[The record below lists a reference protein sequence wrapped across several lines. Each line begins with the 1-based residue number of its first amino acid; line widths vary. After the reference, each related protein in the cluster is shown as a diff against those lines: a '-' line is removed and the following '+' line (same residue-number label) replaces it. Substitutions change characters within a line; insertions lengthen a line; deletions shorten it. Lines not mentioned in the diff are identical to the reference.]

1 MQTKSTLSTWLLRL
15 QGEHNNVAA
24 EKLWDRISPRVHDLS
39 RRLLQRFNLP
49 TMLDEDDVAISVFA
63 SLCSGLHSRQ
73 FPELRDSD
81 GLWKLLV
88 LMTVR
93 KVNDHAKTHRAIKRG
108 AGQVLQDQQ
117 ENGLSQLLDDRPE
130 PSYEAMMNEQC
141 RALLKAL
148 NDPVLEMLVLLKMEG
163 YTNEEIAERLGYRR
177 RTIQRMLN
185 LVRDAWSHYLG
196 S

>member
-1 MQTKSTLSTWLLRL
+1 MLGL
-15 QGEHNNVAA
+15 QA
-24 EKLWDRISPRVHDLS
+24 
-39 RRLLQRFNLP
+39 Q
-49 TMLDEDDVAISVFA
+49 
-63 SLCSGLHSRQ
+63 Q

-81 GLWKLLV
+81 SLWKLLV

-108 AGQVLQDQQ
+108 AGQVLQDQPN
-117 ENGLSQLLDDRPE
+117 NGLSQLLDDRPE

-141 RALLKAL
+141 RAMLKAL
-148 NDPVLEMLVLLKMEG
+148 NDPILEMLVLLKMDG
-163 YTNEEIAERLGYRR
+163 YTNEEIAERLGYSR

-185 LVRDAWSHYLG
+185 IVRDAWSHYLG

>member
-1 MQTKSTLSTWLLRL
+1 MQTNSTLSTWLLRL
-15 QGEHNNVAA
+15 HGEQNNVAA
-24 EKLWDRISPRVHDLS
+24 EKLWDRIRPRVQDLS

-49 TMLDEDDVAISVFA
+49 AIVDEDDVAISVFA
-63 SLCSGLHSRQ
+63 TLCSGLQAQQ

-81 GLWKLLV
+81 SLWKLLV

-108 AGQVLQDQQ
+108 AGQVLQDQPN
-117 ENGLSQLLDDRPE
+117 NGLSQLLDDRPE

-141 RALLKAL
+141 RAMLKAL
-148 NDPVLEMLVLLKMEG
+148 NDPILEMLVLLKMDG
-163 YTNEEIAERLGYRR
+163 YTNEEIAERLGYSR

-185 LVRDAWSHYLG
+185 IVRDAWSHYLG

>member
-1 MQTKSTLSTWLLRL
+1 MQTNSTLSTWLLRL
-15 QGEHNNVAA
+15 HGEQNDIAA
-24 EKLWDRISPRVHDLS
+24 EKLWDRIRPRVQDLS

-49 TMLDEDDVAISVFA
+49 AIVDEDDVAISVFA
-63 SLCSGLHSRQ
+63 TLCSGLQSQQ

-81 GLWKLLV
+81 SLWKLLV

-93 KVNDHAKTHRAIKRG
+93 KVNDHAKTHRALKRG
-108 AGQVLQDQQ
+108 AGQVLQDQHH
-117 ENGLSQLLDDRPE
+117 NGLSQLLDDRPE

-141 RALLKAL
+141 RAMLKAL
-148 NDPVLEMLVLLKMEG
+148 NDPILEMLVLLKMDG
-163 YTNEEIAERLGYRR
+163 YTNEEIAERLGYSR

-185 LVRDAWSHYLG
+185 IVRDAWSHYLG